1 MCGSPITSGFLAKT
15 LVLKGVG
22 NNEEILLLDG
32 VDAEGYCTRRLRD
45 RDADARLEPLTV
57 FVHECDERHRR
68 TADM

>member
-1 MCGSPITSGFLAKT
+1 MRVAHDQRVLAKT
-15 LVLKGVG
+15 LILKGVG

-32 VDAEGYCTRRLRD
+32 VGAEGYRTRRLRD

-57 FVHECDERHRR
+57 FVHERDERHRR